1 MIYTDD
7 KLKCAGDSLMTP
19 CRAGKFVQ
27 VLAAGLV
34 LLIEGGQWFWPP
46 VRVGF
51 VRNLP
56 GTPYQLPG
64 RREYIAYSAGNLLSA
79 VAAFFFRLF
88 PVDFEVF
95 FFSPKRSDRLHASTR
110 DFWLGLDL
118 ACLQFLHNYIL
129 EPFGVYGVCNIM

>member
-7 KLKCAGDSLMTP
+7 KLTCAGDSLMTP

-64 RREYIAYSAGNLLSA
+64 RRECIAYSAGNLLSA
-79 VAAFFFRLF
+79 VAAFFSDCFLWILK
-88 PVDFEVF
+88 F
-95 FFSPKRSDRLHASTR
+95 FFFHQRGQIGCTHLPGTFGLALTWPACNSCTIIYLNRSGSM
-110 DFWLGLDL
+110 
-118 ACLQFLHNYIL
+118 
-129 EPFGVYGVCNIM
+129 VYVM